1 MSQTRNIL
9 QAKILTAKKIM
20 GLVKRNTTE
29 DKTDYKIVNQ
39 PVLIMHIEVEWNKE
53 KQKHTW
59 RK

>member
-9 QAKILTAKKIM
+9 QAKILTANKIM
-20 GLVKRNTTE
+20 SLVKRNTTE
-29 DKTDYKIVNQ
+29 DKPDYKFIIQ

-53 KQKHTW
+53 NQKHTW